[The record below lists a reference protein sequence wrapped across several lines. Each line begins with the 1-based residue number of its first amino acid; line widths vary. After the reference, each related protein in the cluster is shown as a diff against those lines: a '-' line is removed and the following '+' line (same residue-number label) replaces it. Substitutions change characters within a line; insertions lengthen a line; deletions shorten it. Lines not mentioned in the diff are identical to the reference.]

1 MYVNSSAHNVRQMLK
16 SQIEAYWKFE
26 STEIK
31 TSIFNL
37 VHTTH
42 FSNNN
47 HQVRIMSKDF
57 GIK

>member
-31 TSIFNL
+31 TSISNL

-42 FSNNN
+42 FPNNN
-47 HQVRIMSKDF
+47 QVHIMSKDF